1 MQTGEGVVQ
10 GIVKE
15 VADEEAKH
23 EKGKEITQRFLSCPI
38 IHHEEWFVLF
48 VDIKAKDQISV
59 LHSNDSQLSS
69 DQINNFGKTFG
80 EQVDKAFVQRGYG
93 SPFSDMSKIRVST
106 VVFNAKSKDSALA
119 SMLSAVQWISDAQ
132 DHEELVQG

>member
-1 MQTGEGVVQ
+1 M
-10 GIVKE
+10 
-15 VADEEAKH
+15 
-23 EKGKEITQRFLSCPI
+23 
-38 IHHEEWFVLF
+38 LF